1 MRGRPFTG
9 FFGRKQYGE
18 RSFFE
23 KNKFSAGGMVV
34 HPLRRNNHS
43 LYSRSY
49 PLEVTMIR
57 YFLRYKPGWWVL
69 HVLVIGLTF
78 YLGHLVTF
86 HF

>member
-1 MRGRPFTG
+1 MEE
-9 FFGRKQYGE
+9 KYGKGN
-18 RSFFE
+18 FFE
-23 KNKFSAGGMVV
+23 KNKFSARRMVD
-34 HPLRRNNHS
+34 HTPGRNNHS

-78 YLGHLVTF
+78 FLGHLVTF